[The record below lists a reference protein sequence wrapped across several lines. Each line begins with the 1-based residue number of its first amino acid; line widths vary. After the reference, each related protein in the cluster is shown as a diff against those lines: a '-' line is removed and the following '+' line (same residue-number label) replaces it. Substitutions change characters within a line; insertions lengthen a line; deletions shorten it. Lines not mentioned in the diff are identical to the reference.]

1 MIRPGP
7 LPGPLRLPLPLVGV
21 FALALLLAAGA
32 ITYTQSLNRLMDD
45 TARRGD
51 NTLQLAELA
60 LRGQMERFERLPEL
74 IAEHAVV
81 KAIANAPLDM
91 GQADLAN
98 RYLQQVQRLLGASDI
113 YFMGMDGM
121 TRAASNFD
129 AEKPFIG
136 QNFAFRP
143 YFSDA
148 ISQGEGRFYALG
160 TTSGKRGYY
169 FGAPVRVTGV
179 IRGVLVVKI
188 DLDKVEEAWRGSEY
202 EVMVTDPDG
211 IVFLSSNPGWRF
223 SALTPLSQAQ
233 RADMAIHRRYAD
245 LALPAL
251 PVATFTTQ
259 GGQQLITLSD
269 AMPAREYLMVK
280 RPVTE
285 ADWTIRVMLDT
296 APARIQAASLALV
309 VMLALG
315 LAIMA
320 LAVVMQRRAQLR
332 DSLRL
337 QLAARSQL
345 EQRVQERTHEL
356 AEVNARLEGE
366 VAERSQAEANLRQAQ
381 TDLVQAG
388 KLAALGQMSAALS
401 HEINQPLG
409 AARTYA
415 DNALVLMD
423 RDRLPEARHNL
434 TRILSLIER
443 MASISGHLRSFA
455 RAPHQKLREVS
466 LREVIEAA
474 REITEQRLRAG
485 QVTLVVDVTDDVP
498 LVIGGPVRL
507 QQVLVNLLTNAADAV
522 EGLDNRRVEVVARKT
537 ALGVRLTVRDF
548 GGGVAPG
555 LPERIFDPF
564 FSTKG
569 VGKGLGLGLSIS
581 YNIIRDF
588 GGKLHLGEVEQGAEF
603 IIDLQ
608 AAVGAT
614 GVAA

>member
-1 MIRPGP
+1 M
-7 LPGPLRLPLPLVGV
+7 V
-21 FALALLLAAGA
+21 AGA
-32 ITYTQSLNRLMDD
+32 ITYSQSLERLLGD
-45 TARRGD
+45 TARRGE

-74 IAEHAVV
+74 IAEHALV
-81 KAIANAPLDM
+81 KAIAEDPLD
-91 GQADLAN
+91 GGVADIAN
-98 RYLQQVQRLLGASDI
+98 RYLQSIQQLLGASDI
-113 YFMGMDGM
+113 YFMGLDGM

-129 AEKPFIG
+129 ADKPFIG
-136 QNFAFRP
+136 RNFAFRP
-143 YFSDA
+143 YFTDA
-148 ISQGEGRFYALG
+148 VSGGEGRFYALG

-169 FGAPVRVTGV
+169 FGAPVRVGGD
-179 IRGVLVVKI
+179 ILGVLVVKI
-188 DLDKVEEAWRGSEY
+188 DLDGVEQAWRGSEY
-202 EVMVTDPDG
+202 QVMVTDPDG

-223 SALTPLSQAQ
+223 TALSPLTPAQ
-233 RADMAIHRRYAD
+233 RAGIAVHRRYAD

-251 PVATFTTQ
+251 PVATTKMQ
-259 GGQQLITLSD
+259 SGQQLITLAETVSS
-269 AMPAREYLMVK
+269 REYLMVA

-296 APARIQAASLALV
+296 APARIQAFSLALV

-315 LAIMA
+315 LAMMGF
-320 LAVVMQRRAQLR
+320 AVVIQRRARLR

-345 EQRVQERTHEL
+345 EQRVSERTYEL
-356 AEVNARLEGE
+356 AEVNMRLEAE
-366 VAERSQAEANLRQAQ
+366 VAERIVAEANLRQAQ

-423 RDRLPEARHNL
+423 RDRLSEARHNL
-434 TRILSLIER
+434 TRILSLIDK
-443 MASISGHLRSFA
+443 MSAISGHLRSFA
-455 RAPHQKLREVS
+455 RAPHQKLRDVS
-466 LREVIEAA
+466 VAEVIEAA
-474 REITEQRLRAG
+474 CEITKARLRAAK
-485 QVTLVVDVTDDVP
+485 VKLVVDMTPDVP
-498 LVIGGPVRL
+498 CVIGGPVRL

-522 EGLDNRRVEVVARKT
+522 EGMEDRRVEVVVRKT
-537 ALGVRLTVRDF
+537 AAGVRISVRDY

-588 GGKLHLGEVEQGAEF
+588 GGNLHLGMVDPGAEF

-608 AAVGAT
+608 AAPA
-614 GVAA
+614 VAMPEQAA

>member
-1 MIRPGP
+1 MTRSR
-7 LPGPLRLPLPLVGV
+7 LPRLPLPLVAIV
-21 FALALLLAAGA
+21 ALAFLMVAGA
-32 ITYTQSLNRLMDD
+32 ITYSQSLERLLGD
-45 TARRGD
+45 TARRGE

-74 IAEHAVV
+74 IAEHALV
-81 KAIANAPLDM
+81 KAIAEDPLD
-91 GQADLAN
+91 GGVADIAN
-98 RYLQQVQRLLGASDI
+98 RYLQSIQQLLGASDI
-113 YFMGMDGM
+113 YFMGLDGM

-129 AEKPFIG
+129 ADKPFIG
-136 QNFAFRP
+136 RNFAFRP
-143 YFSDA
+143 YFTDA
-148 ISQGEGRFYALG
+148 VSGGEGRFYALG

-169 FGAPVRVTGV
+169 FGAPVRMGGD
-179 IRGVLVVKI
+179 ILGVLVVKI
-188 DLDKVEEAWRGSEY
+188 DLDGVEQAWRGSEY
-202 EVMVTDPDG
+202 QVMVTDPDG

-223 SALTPLSQAQ
+223 TALSPLTPAQ
-233 RADMAIHRRYAD
+233 RAGIAVHRRYAD

-251 PVATFTTQ
+251 PVATTKMQ
-259 GGQQLITLSD
+259 SGQQLITLAETVSS
-269 AMPAREYLMVK
+269 REYLMVA

-296 APARIQAASLALV
+296 APARIQAFSLALV

-315 LAIMA
+315 LAMMGF
-320 LAVVMQRRAQLR
+320 AVVIQRRARLR

-337 QLAARSQL
+337 QLATRSQL
-345 EQRVQERTHEL
+345 EQRVSERTYEL
-356 AEVNARLEGE
+356 AEVNMRLEAE
-366 VAERSQAEANLRQAQ
+366 VAERIVAEANLRQAQ

-434 TRILSLIER
+434 TRILSLIDK
-443 MASISGHLRSFA
+443 MSAISGHLRSFA
-455 RAPHQKLREVS
+455 RAPHQKLRDVS
-466 LREVIEAA
+466 VAEVIEAA
-474 REITEQRLRAG
+474 CEITKARLRAAK
-485 QVTLVVDVTDDVP
+485 VKLVVDMTPDVP
-498 LVIGGPVRL
+498 CVIGGPVRL

-522 EGLDNRRVEVVARKT
+522 EGMEDRRVEVVVRKT
-537 ALGVRLTVRDF
+537 AAGVRISVRDY

-588 GGKLHLGEVEQGAEF
+588 GGNLHLGMVDPGAEF

-608 AAVGAT
+608 AAPA
-614 GVAA
+614 VAMPEQAA

>member
-1 MIRPGP
+1 MTRSR
-7 LPGPLRLPLPLVGV
+7 LPRLPLPLVAIV
-21 FALALLLAAGA
+21 ALAFLMVAGA
-32 ITYTQSLNRLMDD
+32 ITYSQSLERLLGD
-45 TARRGD
+45 TARRGE

-74 IAEHAVV
+74 IAEHALV
-81 KAIANAPLDM
+81 KAIAEDPLD
-91 GQADLAN
+91 GGVADIAN
-98 RYLQQVQRLLGASDI
+98 RYLQSIQQLLGASDI
-113 YFMGMDGM
+113 YFMGLDGM

-129 AEKPFIG
+129 ADKPFIG
-136 QNFAFRP
+136 RNFAFRP
-143 YFSDA
+143 YFTDA
-148 ISQGEGRFYALG
+148 VSGGEGRFYALG

-169 FGAPVRVTGV
+169 FGAPVRVGGD
-179 IRGVLVVKI
+179 ILGVLVVKI
-188 DLDKVEEAWRGSEY
+188 DLDGVEQAWRGSEY
-202 EVMVTDPDG
+202 QVMVTDPDG

-223 SALTPLSQAQ
+223 TALSPLTPAQ
-233 RADMAIHRRYAD
+233 RAGIAVHRRYAD

-251 PVATFTTQ
+251 PVATTKMQ
-259 GGQQLITLSD
+259 SGQQLITLAETVSS
-269 AMPAREYLMVK
+269 REYLMVA

-296 APARIQAASLALV
+296 APARIQAFSLALV

-315 LAIMA
+315 LAMMGF
-320 LAVVMQRRAQLR
+320 AVVIQRRARLR

-345 EQRVQERTHEL
+345 EQRVSERTYEL
-356 AEVNARLEGE
+356 AEVNMRLEAE
-366 VAERSQAEANLRQAQ
+366 VAERIVAEANLRQAQ

-434 TRILSLIER
+434 TRILSLIDK
-443 MASISGHLRSFA
+443 MSAISGHLRSFA
-455 RAPHQKLREVS
+455 RAPHQKLRDVS
-466 LREVIEAA
+466 VAEVIEAA
-474 REITEQRLRAG
+474 CEITKARLRAAK
-485 QVTLVVDVTDDVP
+485 VKLVVDMAPDVP
-498 LVIGGPVRL
+498 CVIGGPVRL

-522 EGLDNRRVEVVARKT
+522 EGMEDRRVEVVVRKT
-537 ALGVRLTVRDF
+537 AAGVRISVRDY

-588 GGKLHLGEVEQGAEF
+588 GGNLHLGMVDPGAEF

-608 AAVGAT
+608 AAPA
-614 GVAA
+614 VAMPEQAA

>member
-1 MIRPGP
+1 M
-7 LPGPLRLPLPLVGV
+7 
-21 FALALLLAAGA
+21 ALAFLMVAGA
-32 ITYTQSLNRLMDD
+32 ITYSQSLERLLGD
-45 TARRGD
+45 TARRGE

-74 IAEHAVV
+74 IAEHALV
-81 KAIANAPLDM
+81 KAIAEDPLD
-91 GQADLAN
+91 GGVADIAN
-98 RYLQQVQRLLGASDI
+98 RYLQSIQQLLGASDI
-113 YFMGMDGM
+113 YFMGLDGM

-129 AEKPFIG
+129 ADKPFIG
-136 QNFAFRP
+136 RNFAFRP
-143 YFSDA
+143 YFTDA
-148 ISQGEGRFYALG
+148 VSGGEGRFYALG

-169 FGAPVRVTGV
+169 FGAPVRVGGD
-179 IRGVLVVKI
+179 ILGVLVVKI
-188 DLDKVEEAWRGSEY
+188 DLDGVEQAWRGSEY
-202 EVMVTDPDG
+202 QVMVTDPDG

-223 SALTPLSQAQ
+223 TALSPLTPAQ
-233 RADMAIHRRYAD
+233 RAGIAVHRRYAD

-251 PVATFTTQ
+251 PVATTKMQ
-259 GGQQLITLSD
+259 SGQQLITLAETVSS
-269 AMPAREYLMVK
+269 REYLMVA

-296 APARIQAASLALV
+296 APARIQAFSLALV

-315 LAIMA
+315 LAMMGF
-320 LAVVMQRRAQLR
+320 AVVIQRRARLR

-345 EQRVQERTHEL
+345 EQRVSERTYEL
-356 AEVNARLEGE
+356 AEVNMRLEAE
-366 VAERSQAEANLRQAQ
+366 VAERIVAEANLRQAQ

-423 RDRLPEARHNL
+423 RDRLSEARHNL
-434 TRILSLIER
+434 TRILSLIDK
-443 MASISGHLRSFA
+443 MSAISGHLRSFA
-455 RAPHQKLREVS
+455 RAPHQKLRDVS
-466 LREVIEAA
+466 VAEVIEAA
-474 REITEQRLRAG
+474 CEITKARLRAAK
-485 QVTLVVDVTDDVP
+485 VKLVVDMTPDVP
-498 LVIGGPVRL
+498 CVIGGPVRL

-522 EGLDNRRVEVVARKT
+522 EGMEDRRVEVVVRKT
-537 ALGVRLTVRDF
+537 AAGVRISVRDY

-588 GGKLHLGEVEQGAEF
+588 GGNLHLGMVDPGAEF

-608 AAVGAT
+608 AAPA
-614 GVAA
+614 VAMPEQAA